1 MTKCTDLINFAR
13 LTISVMMSHSPY
25 DLSAATWGDVRKQ
38 ARYDWAIL
46 PWGSTEPHNYHLPYG
61 TDVICSS
68 GIACR
73 VAEAL
78 AADDIHAMVLPGVPF
93 GSQNPG
99 QVNLPFCLHTRQET
113 QAAILRDI
121 IDSLKRQGIGKLLL
135 INGHGGNSFKG
146 IVRDLTAED
155 PSFLILVSDWYT
167 VLPRRDY
174 FEADLDDHA
183 GEQETSVVMY
193 LRPELVKMEAAGN
206 GTSRPFAIEGLNGKV
221 AWHPRDWS
229 RVSEDTGI
237 GDPSRAT
244 PEKGRRYVEDVVE
257 LYVKML
263 REICQKGSL
272 YGD

>member
-1 MTKCTDLINFAR
+1 
-13 LTISVMMSHSPY
+13 MSYSPF
-25 DLSAATWGDVRKQ
+25 DLSSATWGEVKEK
-38 ARYDWAIL
+38 APYHWAIL

-68 GIACR
+68 GIAWR

-78 AADDIHAMVLPGVPF
+78 ESEGVHAMVLPGVPL

-99 QVNLPFCLHTRQET
+99 QTDLPFCLHARQET

-121 IDSLKRQGIGKLLL
+121 IASLRRQGILRLLI

-146 IVRDLTAED
+146 MVRDLAVDD
-155 PSFLILVSDWYT
+155 PSFLVLVSDWYT
-167 VLPRRDY
+167 VLPRKDY
-174 FEADLDDHA
+174 FGADIDDHA

-193 LRPELVKMEAAGN
+193 LCPELVKMATAGS
-206 GTSRPFAIEGLNGKV
+206 GSSRAFAIDGLNGKV
-221 AWHPRDWS
+221 AWLPRDWS

-237 GDPSRAT
+237 GDPSGAT
-244 PEKGRRYVEDVVE
+244 SEKGRRYVEDVVA

-263 REICQKGSL
+263 REICRKGSL